1 MPIKAIPS
9 ARQLASQTVGAL
21 EAAADS
27 TRAAQARSYFK
38 RHEKTEFYG
47 VSSPKARQIER
58 SLFQMVRGHWT
69 IGDAISY
76 CDILIRKPYME
87 SKFIGLLLLS
97 RFRKRFDADL
107 LRTVKFWISRE
118 YCDNWAVTD
127 GISTLIIAPLLRT
140 FPGLI
145 PRTKSW
151 ISSENLWL
159 RRSVL
164 VSLVPGARKGE
175 LLDEA
180 YAAAASLLGSR
191 DDLIHKATGWLL
203 REAGKTDP
211 SRLEAFLLNRGP
223 KIPRTALRYAIE
235 KFPASKRRMILDQTR
250 TPLRLAPRRRGGR
263 AAECEPVSART

>member
-9 ARQLASQTVGAL
+9 ARQLASQTVRAL

-27 TRAAQARSYFK
+27 ARARQARSYFK

-58 SLFQMVRGHWT
+58 SLFQIVRRDWT
-69 IGDAISY
+69 IGDATRY
-76 CDILIRKPYME
+76 CDILMREPRME

-97 RFRKRFDADL
+97 RYRKRFDPDL
-107 LRTVKFWISRE
+107 LRTVKSWITSG

-127 GISTLIIAPLLRT
+127 GISTLIIAPLIRS

-145 PRTKSW
+145 SSTKSW
-151 ISSENLWL
+151 ISSDNLWL

-164 VSLVPGARKGE
+164 VSLVPAARKGE
-175 LLDEA
+175 QLDEA
-180 YAAAASLLGSR
+180 YAVAASQLGSR

-211 SRLEAFLLNRGP
+211 SRLEAFLLNCGSG
-223 KIPRTALRYAIE
+223 IPRTALRYAIE
-235 KFPASKRRMILDQTR
+235 KFPSAKRRMILERTR
-250 TPLRLAPRRRGGR
+250 APLN
-263 AAECEPVSART
+263 ST

>member
-1 MPIKAIPS
+1 MPIKTIPS
-9 ARQLASQTVGAL
+9 ARQLASQTVRAL

-27 TRAAQARSYFK
+27 ARAAQARSYFK

-58 SLFQMVRGHWT
+58 SLFEIVRRNWT
-69 IGDAISY
+69 IRDAVCY
-76 CDILIRKPYME
+76 CDILIREPRME

-97 RFRKRFDADL
+97 RYRKRFDAEL
-107 LRTVKFWISRE
+107 LRKVKSWISRG

-127 GISTLIIAPLLRT
+127 AISTLIMAPLLRS

-145 PRTKSW
+145 PSAKSW
-151 ISSENLWL
+151 LSSENLWL

-164 VSLVPGARKGE
+164 VSLVPAARRGE
-175 LLDEA
+175 RLDDA

-223 KIPRTALRYAIE
+223 GIPRTALRYAIE
-235 KFPASKRRMILDQTR
+235 KFPPAKRRAILEQTR
-250 TPLRLAPRRRGGR
+250 TQLKRKDAGKQV
-263 AAECEPVSART
+263 E

>member
-69 IGDAISY
+69 IGDAVCY
-76 CDILIRKPYME
+76 CDILIRKPHME
-87 SKFIGLLLLS
+87 SRFIGLLLLS
-97 RFRKRFDADL
+97 RYRKRFDADL
-107 LRTVKFWISRE
+107 LRTVKSWISRG

-175 LLDEA
+175 QLDEA

-235 KFPASKRRMILDQTR
+235 KFPAAKRRMILEQTR

-263 AAECEPVSART
+263 AAEREPVSART